1 LGGRHNLKFLLIK
14 YRGGWGGRILKTF
27 PPPLTRHEPYHKTK
41 HKLFYHN
48 ISWYMV
54 AVFIVIK
61 QLAHDIDASKWKMLE
76 AKESQI
82 NQ

>member
-1 LGGRHNLKFLLIK
+1 M
-14 YRGGWGGRILKTF
+14 
-27 PPPLTRHEPYHKTK
+27 RHEPYHKTK